1 MASCRPRSTTRHP
14 IPRATWTTCRTRRA
28 GLRSGWRCPTRL
40 HSAGP
45 TRSWSL
51 VAGRA
56 EVTAQEVADGLK
68 EIMAARLGLPPE
80 QLVPGARL
88 VEDLGLDSLDAV
100 ELAISV
106 ERKFDI
112 EVPEEELTK
121 LKTVGDMVAL
131 VESRLPQAAG

>member
-1 MASCRPRSTTRHP
+1 VA
-14 IPRATWTTCRTRRA
+14 AQDVA
-28 GLRSGWRCPTRL
+28 EGLR
-40 HSAGP
+40 
-45 TRSWSL
+45 
-51 VAGRA
+51 
-56 EVTAQEVADGLK
+56 

-80 QLVPGARL
+80 QLVPEARL

-121 LKTVGDMVAL
+121 LKTVADMVAL
-131 VESRLPQAAG
+131 VESRLKQAPG

>member
-1 MASCRPRSTTRHP
+1 MAT
-14 IPRATWTTCRTRRA
+14 
-28 GLRSGWRCPTRL
+28 
-40 HSAGP
+40 
-45 TRSWSL
+45 
-51 VAGRA
+51 
-56 EVTAQEVADGLK
+56 QDVADGLR
-68 EIMAARLGLPPE
+68 EIMAARLGLRAE

-121 LKTVGDMVAL
+121 LKTVADMVAL
-131 VESRLPQAAG
+131 VESRVQQAPG

>member
-1 MASCRPRSTTRHP
+1 
-14 IPRATWTTCRTRRA
+14 
-28 GLRSGWRCPTRL
+28 
-40 HSAGP
+40 
-45 TRSWSL
+45 
-51 VAGRA
+51 
-56 EVTAQEVADGLK
+56 
-68 EIMAARLGLPPE
+68 MAARLGLPPE
-80 QLVPGARL
+80 QLVREARL

-131 VESRLPQAAG
+131 VESRLKQAPG

>member
-1 MASCRPRSTTRHP
+1 MA
-14 IPRATWTTCRTRRA
+14 AQDVA
-28 GLRSGWRCPTRL
+28 EGLR
-40 HSAGP
+40 
-45 TRSWSL
+45 
-51 VAGRA
+51 
-56 EVTAQEVADGLK
+56 

-80 QLVPGARL
+80 QLVPEARL

-121 LKTVGDMVAL
+121 LKTVADMVAL
-131 VESRLPQAAG
+131 VESRVRQAPG

>member
-1 MASCRPRSTTRHP
+1 MPTQDVAE
-14 IPRATWTTCRTRRA
+14 
-28 GLRSGWRCPTRL
+28 GLR
-40 HSAGP
+40 
-45 TRSWSL
+45 
-51 VAGRA
+51 
-56 EVTAQEVADGLK
+56 

-80 QLVPGARL
+80 QLVPQARL

-121 LKTVGDMVAL
+121 LKTVADMVAL
-131 VESRLPQAAG
+131 VESRMKQAPG